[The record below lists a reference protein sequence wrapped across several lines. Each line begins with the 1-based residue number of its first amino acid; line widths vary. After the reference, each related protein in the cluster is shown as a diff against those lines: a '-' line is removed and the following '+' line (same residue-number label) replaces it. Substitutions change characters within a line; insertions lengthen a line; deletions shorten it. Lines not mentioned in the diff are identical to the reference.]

1 MQDLK
6 SVLAEIM
13 ELTNTMESNYPE
25 LYRNLDENPLTLPTS
40 EHPKIDIKV
49 FQDYLESLQQLL
61 EHHLETY
68 KNYK

>member
-25 LYRNLDENPLTLPTS
+25 LYRNLDENPLDRKS
-40 EHPKIDIKV
+40 V
-49 FQDYLESLQQLL
+49 V
-61 EHHLETY
+61 
-68 KNYK
+68 